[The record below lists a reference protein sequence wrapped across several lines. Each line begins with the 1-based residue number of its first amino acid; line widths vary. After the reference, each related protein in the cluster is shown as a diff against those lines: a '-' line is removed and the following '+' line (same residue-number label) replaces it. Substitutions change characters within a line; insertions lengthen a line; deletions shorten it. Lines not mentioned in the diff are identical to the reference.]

1 MGPSKLFS
9 RTAVH
14 RTNAVPSCERTSFE
28 PRSLPPKTFR
38 YADHVPTTSANV
50 LPRSERY
57 ADVPSQKQTP
67 TNSPKDSDEQV
78 RYPRMFRSQ
87 TSSFVSGSLVTN

>member
-1 MGPSKLFS
+1 MALGSYSVLLLS
-9 RTAVH
+9 LELT
-14 RTNAVPSCERTSFE
+14 
-28 PRSLPPKTFR
+28 PRSVG
-38 YADHVPTTSANV
+38 YADHIPTTSANV

-78 RYPRMFRSQ
+78 QYARMFRSQ
-87 TSSFVSGSLVTN
+87 TSSSVSGSLVTN